1 MDWSPDWE
9 DLFSASGS
17 LAMAGWAA
25 LILLPR
31 RPFLLLVL
39 RQGVVLLLS
48 LFYAGLILAYFF
60 TVPGGFGS
68 LAELRQLFASEP
80 LLLAGWVHYLAF
92 DLFVGG
98 WIAARAD
105 ALGVSRLV
113 QAPILLA
120 TFLFGPIGLL
130 LWWGAA
136 SGLAMRARR
145 VPTC

>member
-1 MDWSPDWE
+1 MDWPFVWE
-9 DLFSASGS
+9 DWFSASGA

-31 RPFLLLVL
+31 RPLLLTAL
-39 RQGVVLLLS
+39 RQGVVLVLALV
-48 LFYAGLILAYFF
+48 YAGLILRYFF
-60 TVPGGFGS
+60 TVEGGFGS
-68 LAELRQLFASEP
+68 LAELRALFSSEP

-92 DLFVGG
+92 DLFIGG

-105 ALGVSRLV
+105 AVGVSRLV
-113 QAPILLA
+113 QAPILLV

-136 SGLAMRARR
+136 AGPAIRARL
-145 VPTC
+145 VPSC